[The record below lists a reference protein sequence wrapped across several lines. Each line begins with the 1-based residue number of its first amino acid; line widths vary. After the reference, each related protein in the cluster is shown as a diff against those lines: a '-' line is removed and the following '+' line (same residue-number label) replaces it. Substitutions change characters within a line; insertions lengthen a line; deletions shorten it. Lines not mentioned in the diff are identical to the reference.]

1 MADYLEGRRL
11 RALPVAG
18 NRGSS
23 QERAAAMRTTS
34 GARHIFWMVR
44 LLGALGL
51 AMVVVLVGQIGLQL
65 RSIRTSRVR
74 LQKEQS
80 VLTKSS
86 RDILQRAVEA
96 RREVQGVLDENTP
109 LSERSD
115 AVTRVSQTIH
125 ALLHST
131 GGTAASSSLQ
141 KLDSLADEMAALEQ
155 SALYWRFKYDPVWK
169 DEREQHTSTRVRNL
183 ITALR
188 GVVET
193 VEGERRLQGAL
204 LFKHWQT
211 AQGEAAAQTAT
222 IIATQQ
228 GRPQIRGL
236 IEFETALAEVAR
248 LVEKFG
254 GQGREDDLADLK
266 DNNLEP
272 ALERLTYESDFLE
285 PIGERNLLEDLKVA
299 IFGHGYIVDEEHQNI
314 LVGKDG
320 LYALWHDS
328 LLLRLGRER
337 LQDHLNV
344 VSQNIDLAGAE
355 FSQSVQA
362 RSEALAEQMER
373 TLSSSWHQMVLFGV
387 CCLVLFFWL
396 AWLISCAIRDQV
408 IVIELAKSEAESGR
422 QKAILAEE
430 NMKVA
435 KEAAEA
441 SGRAKGEFLANM
453 SHEIR
458 TPMNGVIGM
467 TAMLLD
473 GKLNPEQRQF
483 AGAIRT
489 SADNL
494 LRVINDILDF
504 SKIEAGKLQFET
516 FDFDLVEVIES
527 TLEMLAERAHS
538 KGIELANAVPADLA
552 TRLRG
557 DPGRLGQILT
567 NLLGNAIKFTEKG
580 EVVLRV
586 SKETESET
594 QVVLRFN
601 IEDTGIGIP
610 LKEQARLFEAFTQ
623 ADSSTT
629 RKYGGTGLGLAIVK
643 RLIGM
648 MEGEIGVQSEPG
660 KGSTFW
666 FIIQLE
672 KQRPKANPHSH
683 GLPDA
688 RDGRL

>member
-1 MADYLEGRRL
+1 
-11 RALPVAG
+11 
-18 NRGSS
+18 
-23 QERAAAMRTTS
+23 MRTTS